1 MSETRVP
8 RWRRIIAIAAAAA
21 ALLALPL
28 GAAPAFAAA
37 PAPVAKYVA
46 LGDSYAAGQ
55 GAAAPL
61 DSCLRTTLGYA
72 SQIDAVPRFNLL
84 RLPACSGATI
94 DQVSAQQLGQVNRGT
109 TLVTITAGANDLNI
123 GGVYAACAP
132 DETSVACQQAVAA
145 ALAAIPTVGPKMA
158 GLIGAVHARSPR
170 ATIVV
175 TGYPEPF
182 GAAAA
187 AADPLS
193 GLVNAATE
201 ALDAQLAAAVQAE
214 AAAGVPAVFVP
225 ISFGAHAIGGGDVP
239 WLGGDPTNPRMFF
252 HPNALG
258 YAAYRDAILAALA

>member
-8 RWRRIIAIAAAAA
+8 RRRRIIAIAAVAV

-28 GAAPAFAAA
+28 GAAPAFAAQ

-55 GAAAPL
+55 GAGAPL

-72 SQIDAVPRFNLL
+72 SQLGAIPRFNLL
-84 RLPACSGATI
+84 RLPACSGAKI
-94 DQVSAQQLGQVNRGT
+94 DQVSAQQLTQVNQGT

-132 DETSVACQQAVAA
+132 DETSVACQQATAA
-145 ALAAIPTVGPKMA
+145 AVAAIPTVGPKMA
-158 GLIGAVHARSPR
+158 GLIGGVHARSPR

-182 GAAAA
+182 GAAVASGDHLAA
-187 AADPLS
+187 I
-193 GLVNAATE
+193 VNAATD
-201 ALDAQLAAAVQAE
+201 ALDAQLGGAVQAE
-214 AAAGVPAVFVP
+214 AAAGVPVVFVP
-225 ISFGAHAIGGGDVP
+225 ISFGAHAIGGGDMP
-239 WLGGDPTNPRMFF
+239 WLGGDPTDPVTFF

-258 YAAYRDAILAALA
+258 YAAYRDAILATLP

>member
-8 RWRRIIAIAAAAA
+8 RRRRIIAIAAAAA
-21 ALLALPL
+21 ALLALPF
-28 GAAPAFAAA
+28 GAAPAFAGQ

-72 SQIDAVPRFNLL
+72 SQIDAIPRFNLL

-94 DQVSAQQLGQVNRGT
+94 DQVSAQQLSQVNQGT

-132 DETSVACQQAVAA
+132 DETSVGCQQATAA
-145 ALAAIPTVGPKMA
+145 AIAAIPTVGPKMA
-158 GLIGAVHARSPR
+158 GLIGGVHERSPR

-182 GAAAA
+182 GAAYASGDALAA
-187 AADPLS
+187 
-193 GLVNAATE
+193 LVNGATD
-201 ALDAQLAAAVQAE
+201 ALDAQLGGAVQAE
-214 AAAGVPAVFVP
+214 AAAGVPVVFAP
-225 ISFGAHAIGGGDVP
+225 ISFGAHAIAGGDVP
-239 WLGGDPTNPRMFF
+239 WLGADPTDPVTFF

-258 YAAYRDAILAALA
+258 YSAYRDAILAALS

>member
-8 RWRRIIAIAAAAA
+8 RLRRIIAIAAAAA
-21 ALLALPL
+21 ALLALQL

-55 GAAAPL
+55 GAGAPL

-72 SQIDAVPRFNLL
+72 SQLGAVPRFNLL

-94 DQVSAQQLGQVNRGT
+94 DQVSAQQLSQVNQGT

-132 DETSVACQQAVAA
+132 DETSVACLQAIAA
-145 ALAAIPTVGPKMA
+145 ATGAIPTINRKMA
-158 GLIGAVHARSPR
+158 ALVGAVHVRSPR

-182 GAAAA
+182 SEAAAA
-187 AADPLS
+187 VDRLAAV
-193 GLVNAATE
+193 VNAASD
-201 ALDAQLAAAVQAE
+201 ALDAQLLAAVQGE
-214 AAAGVPAVFVP
+214 ATSGVPVVFAP
-225 ISFGAHAIGGGDVP
+225 ISFGAHAIGGGDVL
-239 WLGGDPTNPRMFF
+239 WIGADPTDPVTFF

-258 YAAYRDAILAALA
+258 YTAYRDAILAALT